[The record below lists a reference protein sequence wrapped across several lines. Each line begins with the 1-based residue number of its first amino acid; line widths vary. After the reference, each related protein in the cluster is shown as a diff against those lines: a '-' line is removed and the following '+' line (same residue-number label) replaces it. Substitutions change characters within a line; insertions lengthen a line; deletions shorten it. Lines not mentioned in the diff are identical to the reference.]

1 MANLKS
7 AIKRVRTAERKT
19 NINKAQR
26 SKMRTA
32 LKKAHIAVEENAE
45 DAEETVKSAVKIL
58 DRAAT
63 KGLISKEKAARHKS
77 QLAKG
82 LNSNKA

>member
-7 AIKRVRTAERKT
+7 SIKRVRTIKNKT
-19 NINKAQR
+19 EVNKAQR

-32 LKKAHIAVEENAE
+32 LKKARLAVEENSE
-45 DAEETVKSAVKIL
+45 DAADVVKSTIKIL

-63 KGLISKEKAARHKS
+63 KGLISKQKAARHKS
-77 QLAKG
+77 ELTLAM
-82 LNSNKA
+82 NKNK

>member
-7 AIKRVRTAERKT
+7 AIKRVRITERKT

-32 LKKAHIAVEENAE
+32 LKKARMAVEENAE
-45 DAEETVKSAVKIL
+45 DAEETVKAAIKVL

-63 KGLISKEKAARHKS
+63 KGIISKEKAARHKS

-82 LNSNKA
+82 LNANKA